1 MWIHD
6 IYFQNKC
13 RSQVIH
19 VFFVCLFFVV
29 FFDMCMFWILF
40 STVDIQKCLMN
51 SGHAISS
58 VKFWHCIFFF
68 QIIIDSLRLKTIWVS
83 LSSVQSS
90 LSHVWLFATH
100 GLQLA
105 RLPCLSPP
113 TPGVYSNSCPSGWWS
128 HPTISSS
135 VFPFSSCLQSFP
147 ASGSFPRSQ
156 FFASGS

>member
-13 RSQVIH
+13 RSQVIR
-19 VFFVCLFFVV
+19 VFFVCLFFFLFFV
-29 FFDMCMFWILF
+29 FDMCMFWVLF

-90 LSHVWLFATH
+90 LSRVWLFATH
-100 GLQLA
+100 GLHHA
-105 RLPCLSPP
+105 RLPCPSPP
-113 TPGVYSNSCPSGWWS
+113 TPGVYSNPCPSGLWC
-128 HPTISSS
+128 HPPISSCLPLLLLPS
-135 VFPFSSCLQSFP
+135 VFPSIRLFSKDSVL
-147 ASGSFPRSQ
+147 RIR
-156 FFASGS
+156 